1 LTAVK
6 STLYLLPT
14 ALLLVIGVI
23 VPIFHMGFLAFSQ
36 LGDLNVLLQAEW
48 LQDALKFT
56 LWQAF
61 FSSTISVAVA
71 IPIALVLANRAWPFR
86 RLLLILS
93 ALPFALPSVLVA
105 FAFVL
110 AYGRSGILGE
120 ISRLLFNHELNFL
133 YSPYTV
139 IAAHVFYNLPLSLLH
154 LLNAIES
161 VPQEHL
167 RSAKILNL
175 SPWAHWQLIYWPH
188 IRTTVATL
196 LLMVSILC
204 LSSFAIVLMLGGG
217 PQSTTLEVAI
227 FQLLRFDA
235 NTSSAVLVA
244 FFQLLLVFPA
254 VFLYRKLSNSTPL
267 RVPQTFSAPKRESF
281 HSLPTKW
288 KIPSAFLLITFSA
301 QLILP
306 LMGLLLDATKKIGAS
321 IHFLLES
328 SVQTAILGSLSLAT
342 PAAFFCVFASWMFA
356 KGIAYGNDKWPR
368 LAGLAGDSIW
378 PLMALSPTVLT
389 LGWIV
394 TLNAHDLDPF
404 GNPYPTLLFVHT
416 LLALP
421 LCIRLLIPH
430 AHQVHVRFERGAQI
444 LNLRGWKRL
453 CHIEWPEMKRPLL
466 AAFFLAFSFSL
477 GDVSGVLM
485 FGSGEFKTLPLF
497 IFELMGAYR
506 FGPAALASVFL
517 ALVCTGFFWISESN
531 SRSLEKPK

>member
-1 LTAVK
+1 
-6 STLYLLPT
+6 
-14 ALLLVIGVI
+14 
-23 VPIFHMGFLAFSQ
+23 LAHR
-36 LGDLNVLLQAEW
+36 N
-48 LQDALKFT
+48 
-56 LWQAF
+56 
-61 FSSTISVAVA
+61 
-71 IPIALVLANRAWPFR
+71 WPFR

-110 AYGRSGILGE
+110 AYGRSGIFGE
-120 ISRLLFNHELNFL
+120 ISRLLFHHELNIL

-154 LLNAIES
+154 LLNAFES

-167 RSAKILNL
+167 RSAQILNL
-175 SPWAHWQLIYWPH
+175 SPWARWHLIYWPH

-196 LLMVSILC
+196 LLMISILC

-217 PQSTTLEVAI
+217 PQATTLEVAI
-227 FQLLRFDA
+227 YQLLRFDA
-235 NTSSAVLVA
+235 NTSGAVLVA

-254 VFLYRKLSNSTPL
+254 VVVYRRLSRANPL
-267 RVPQTFSAPKRESF
+267 RVLQTFSSSKQESF
-281 HSLPTKW
+281 HNLSTKW
-288 KIPSAFLLITFSA
+288 KIPAALLLIVFTA
-301 QLILP
+301 QLVFP
-306 LMGLLLDATKKIGAS
+306 LAGLTLDATKNLGGS
-321 IHFLLES
+321 FQFLLES
-328 SVQTAILGSLSLAT
+328 KVSAAILGSFSLAS
-342 PAAFFCVFASWMFA
+342 PAAFVCVLSSWMFA
-356 KGIAYGNDKWPR
+356 KGLASGHQKWPR
-368 LAGLAGDSIW
+368 LMGLAGDSIW

-404 GNPYPTLLFVHT
+404 GNPYPSLLFVHT
-416 LLALP
+416 LLAMP
-421 LCIRLLIPH
+421 LCIRILIPH
-430 AHQVHVRFERGAQI
+430 AHQVHVRFDRGAQI

-453 CHIEWPEMKRPLL
+453 RHIEWPEMKRPLL

-506 FGPAALASVFL
+506 FGPAALASVIL

-531 SRSLEKPK
+531 SRSLEKLK